1 MTDKE
6 RDVREN
12 RDVQVTKE
20 KHSDSGFVASTFI
33 KYAAYIVI
41 LIIVLYFIVHYILPG
56 FH

>member
-1 MTDKE
+1 MTDDR

-33 KYAAYIVI
+33 KYAAYIII
-41 LIIVLYFIVHYILPG
+41 LIIVLYFLVHYILPK
-56 FH
+56 F